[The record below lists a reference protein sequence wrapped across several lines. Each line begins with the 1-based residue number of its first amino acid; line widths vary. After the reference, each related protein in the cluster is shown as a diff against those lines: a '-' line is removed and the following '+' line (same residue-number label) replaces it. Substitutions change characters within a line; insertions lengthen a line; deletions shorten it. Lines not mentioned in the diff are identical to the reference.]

1 MSIFIILRMNV
12 DGKECKKKL
21 YFRMEGILPI
31 WSMTFMLMNFLCDL
45 LAYLTVI
52 QVLYLINVLCLVKTV
67 H

>member
-1 MSIFIILRMNV
+1 MNV

-31 WSMTFMLMNFLCDL
+31 RSMTFMLMNFLCDL
-45 LAYLTVI
+45 LAYITVI
-52 QVLYLINVLCLVKTV
+52 QVVYLINVLCLVKTV

>member
-31 WSMTFMLMNFLCDL
+31 RSMTFMLMNFYVIYWHTSL
-45 LAYLTVI
+45 LFRSYI
-52 QVLYLINVLCLVKTV
+52 
-67 H
+67 